1 MHDNRKLK
9 TLLACIDDLTHT
21 VDEMAASEPVHQA
34 DQDLL
39 LHHARRLYEALL
51 RLETT
56 AAVAPVAH
64 EQGEITEEVAD
75 LAVMQEDEGRMVE
88 GLSAQV
94 EAAVEAAIESGETV
108 EVDISLE
115 HPAGPVEAAQE
126 EIAEEEAVAHAHREA
141 MEEVAQEEAAAQS
154 LREAME
160 EAAQEEAA
168 NPGWEAADEPV
179 AASNVAA
186 EPSPAEEA
194 ESAPQAVPPVT
205 PTAAQSFAFSLTGI
219 LERSGESQLVMAHLK
234 LKPIEDLKSG
244 IGLNEKFLF
253 IRELFSNDHMA
264 YAEAIEKLNQADGIA
279 AAEQVLAE
287 DILPKHQWDLE
298 TEAALSFLHLIYR
311 RFAKHQ

>member
-39 LHHARRLYEALL
+39 LHHARLLYEALL

-75 LAVMQEDEGRMVE
+75 LAVMQEDEGKLIE
-88 GLSAQV
+88 ELSAQV

-126 EIAEEEAVAHAHREA
+126 EMAEEEAVAHARREA
-141 MEEVAQEEAAAQS
+141 MEEV
-154 LREAME
+154 
-160 EAAQEEAA
+160 AQEEAA

-186 EPSPAEEA
+186 EPSPAEAA
-194 ESAPQAVPPVT
+194 ESVPQAVPPVT

>member
-56 AAVAPVAH
+56 AAVAPVAPKVD
-64 EQGEITEEVAD
+64 EITEEVAD
-75 LAVMQEDEGRMVE
+75 LAVMQEDEGKLIE
-88 GLSAQV
+88 ELSAQV
-94 EAAVEAAIESGETV
+94 EAAVEEAIESGEAV
-108 EVDISLE
+108 EVDIRLE
-115 HPAGPVEAAQE
+115 HPAAPMEAAQA
-126 EIAEEEAVAHAHREA
+126 EIAEEEAAAQTLREA
-141 MEEVAQEEAAAQS
+141 MEEVAEEEAAHS
-154 LREAME
+154 
-160 EAAQEEAA
+160 
-168 NPGWEAADEPV
+168 GWEASDEPI
-179 AASNVAA
+179 AASNMTA
-186 EPSPAEEA
+186 EPSPEEAA
-194 ESAPQAVPPVT
+194 ESAPQAVPPAV

-219 LERSGESQLVMAHLK
+219 IERSGESQLVMAHLK

-264 YAEAIEKLNQADGIA
+264 YAEAIEKLNQANGIA